1 MKMKFYPR
9 VVCGFWAPKLNALIF
24 HFIFLFHFLKK
35 TKCQNLKV
43 IFERVSKF
51 KEIERN
57 WKI

>member
-1 MKMKFYPR
+1 MKFYPR